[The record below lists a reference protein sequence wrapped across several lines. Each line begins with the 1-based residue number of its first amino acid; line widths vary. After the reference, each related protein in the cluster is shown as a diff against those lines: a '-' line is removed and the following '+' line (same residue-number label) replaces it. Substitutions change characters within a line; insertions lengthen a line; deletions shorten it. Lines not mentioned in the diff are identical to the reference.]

1 MMAIGIISG
10 MIAIMLVSLAAIE
23 LGRGKAKFLF
33 IPIDCQTKTK
43 LFWLIVVVR
52 LMSALFFAFLS
63 FTSFTITGECDD
75 EGRCT
80 VTLPVAP
87 K

>member
-33 IPIDCQTKTK
+33 IPIDRQAKPT
-43 LFWLIVVVR
+43 LFWLTLVFR
-52 LMSALFFAFLS
+52 FMSALFFAFLS
-63 FTSFTITGECDD
+63 FTSFTITGQCDD

-80 VTLPVAP
+80 ITLPVAP

>member
-10 MIAIMLVSLAAIE
+10 LIALMLASLAAIE

-33 IPIDCQTKTK
+33 IPIDRQTKPK
-43 LFWLIVVVR
+43 LFWFTLILR
-52 LMSALFFAFLS
+52 FMSALFFAFLT
-63 FTSFTITGECDD
+63 FTSFTITGQCDD
-75 EGRCT
+75 DGRCK